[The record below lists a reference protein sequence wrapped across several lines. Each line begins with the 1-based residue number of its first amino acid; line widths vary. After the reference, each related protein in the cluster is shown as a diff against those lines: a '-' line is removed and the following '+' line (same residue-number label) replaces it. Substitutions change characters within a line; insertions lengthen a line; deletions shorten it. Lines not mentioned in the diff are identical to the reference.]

1 MGARRQATVCSRFCS
16 LLFLR
21 PKSPRMKY
29 VPPTRMYEQPDR
41 RVLPL
46 LGRNSDI
53 IALTSTLNS
62 SISSPPFRKGAGQEK
77 EREKGQAAR
86 PTPAA
91 EAGPGTANLE
101 RGGHSDVLHESGAAT
116 RHLSGTYIFQVY
128 IDRCLS
134 GICRR
139 LSFRFRQV
147 SVRLDRYISG

>member
-1 MGARRQATVCSRFCS
+1 
-16 LLFLR
+16 
-21 PKSPRMKY
+21 
-29 VPPTRMYEQPDR
+29 MYEQPDR

-116 RHLSGTYIFQVY
+116 RHLSGTYVYIFQVY

-134 GICRR
+134 GIDGF
-139 LSFRFRQV
+139 LSF
-147 SVRLDRYISG
+147 SDRCLSG